1 MLSKVEKK
9 KKLTLCIFC
18 NVLHI
23 YYLWTVHIFFIW
35 FHYTLWQPFERIY
48 YAFTKTFFKWTD
60 ENIVWFGFIMHYHNL
75 LNEYI
80 MLLQKRFLTGMMKT
94 LYGCTSTWTCVVPCS
109 FVGNILICEYLL
121 QWYIVT
127 KLRHL
132 VHYQLFLSLLWISK
146 AIFHPPNSIFFLTI
160 VIYNHSSTNLGYRW

>member
-1 MLSKVEKK
+1 MLLSLKWLVQILISRSFSQMSLVHFLLDFELFVE
-9 KKLTLCIFC
+9 LSLGTF
-18 NVLHI
+18 
-23 YYLWTVHIFFIW
+23 VHLPRHSFFIR
-35 FHYTLWQPFERIY
+35 FSTL
-48 YAFTKTFFKWTD
+48 
-60 ENIVWFGFIMHYHNL
+60 
-75 LNEYI
+75 
-80 MLLQKRFLTGMMKT
+80 KT